1 MSAELF
7 IVIALAVGTVIALI
21 VQFRKK
27 GGDDDL
33 SPYMDD
39 GFDSD

>member
-1 MSAELF
+1 MNAELF
-7 IVIALAVGTVIALI
+7 IVIAVVVGTIIALI

-33 SPYMDD
+33 SPWMDD
-39 GFDSD
+39 GFDGE